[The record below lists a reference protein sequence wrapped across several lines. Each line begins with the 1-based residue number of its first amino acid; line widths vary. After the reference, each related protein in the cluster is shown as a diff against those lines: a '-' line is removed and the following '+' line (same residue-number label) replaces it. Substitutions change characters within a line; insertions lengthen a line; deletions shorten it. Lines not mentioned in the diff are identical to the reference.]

1 MLPVGTMLTAVGELG
16 TAVEH
21 PSLFPVRLAGGRAGG
36 RDGGMA
42 PHCLVAAVP
51 PGRLPASPPPRH
63 LHLPASCW
71 ATQGAVRKGG
81 RMLVLREPRGGPF
94 LLSRQPLPE
103 LVASLQASAVSCQ
116 QWGAAFTTVG
126 ASMLVAAAAQHAA
139 TWLRERRIRARVQKA
154 LAQRRAAAAAAGATA
169 DRQPGQNGAPALAGA
184 AGGEADADDGGSGG
198 GDGIARGLCVICL
211 ERQPET
217 VFPCGHLCACERCGG
232 GLQRCPICRTRGRP
246 IRVYHP

>member
-1 MLPVGTMLTAVGELG
+1 MHPHPLLLPPLW
-16 TAVEH
+16 
-21 PSLFPVRLAGGRAGG
+21 
-36 RDGGMA
+36 
-42 PHCLVAAVP
+42 AA
-51 PGRLPASPPPRH
+51 
-63 LHLPASCW
+63 
-71 ATQGAVRKGG
+71 QGAVRRGG
-81 RMLVLREPRGGPF
+81 RMLVLRAPRDGPF

-103 LVASLQASAVSCQ
+103 LIASLQASAVACH
-116 QWGAAFTTVG
+116 QWSAAFTAVG
-126 ASMLVAAAAQHAA
+126 ASMLVAAASQRAA

-154 LAQRRAAAAAAGATA
+154 LAQRRATAAAAGAA
-169 DRQPGQNGAPALAGA
+169 AEGRQPGQGGALTPAGA
-184 AGGEADADDGGSGG
+184 AEGDAAAGGDEGG